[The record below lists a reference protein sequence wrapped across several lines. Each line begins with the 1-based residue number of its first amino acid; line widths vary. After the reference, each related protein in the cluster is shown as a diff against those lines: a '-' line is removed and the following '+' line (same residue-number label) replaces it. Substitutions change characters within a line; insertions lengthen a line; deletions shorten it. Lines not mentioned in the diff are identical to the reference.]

1 METRV
6 SQSELLMGAMYAPF
20 CRTLYAD
27 PSEWDGDLKRMA
39 EMGFNCIHGFTEWWR
54 IEKEDGRFDFSET
67 DALADCCQRHGIRL
81 ILNVATQNGVGFYMP
96 RWMQRKYTGRGMVDR
111 DGNSSAVPGEYV
123 TACMDDPWYQYYA
136 QRYLRAVA
144 THYAGDSR
152 VAGWVIWG
160 EPSLTSRSGKPIC
173 YCEHTVARFR
183 QYLRRKYGTIQQ
195 LNQSW
200 GKEGPS
206 DWKDFD
212 EVLPPRDSHEQM
224 GSYVSWGD
232 FSHFMDT
239 NFASH
244 IKNANDLFKSCGA
257 MQPTITEIFC
267 YVTWGNICND
277 LWHLAGTSDIVGI
290 SNYARPGFE
299 TDLIMTVADSIAKK
313 HGKST
318 FVVEALGGPRYP
330 YYDKRTPT
338 DAEIRA
344 EGVQT
349 VGCGTRGVLYW
360 CYRPR
365 LSDYEGGTFGLCR
378 ADGVPLSRAHA
389 VGKLTELLNADWDS
403 IGNAHRRGDVAILF
417 STQAVHTSRGDA
429 TEKTLGQAV
438 HGAIRMCLDS
448 RVTPQLIDEEGIL
461 RGGLEEFR
469 VLVLPFSYAMD
480 EDVTEAIR
488 TFVESGGTVIA
499 DHNLAMKRLDGICYR
514 KLPGGALM
522 DVMGVQREDLIYLDH
537 ASRVPANAY
546 DLTVGDCMDVLS
558 LNQAE
563 AVYQSGNYPLIAH
576 NAFGN
581 GHAYTLAWPMFA
593 KYCIQANRKNR
604 EMFKTLLETGG
615 IKPFV
620 VFENWDDEDQ
630 CPLSA
635 AVLWGPGGRRIY
647 TIVNP
652 SYEEKEV
659 RAFLSDAVCAH
670 GLIESLVQTEAA
682 PNGVYIRAHLE
693 AWGSI
698 MIQGEVSVENA

>member
-1 METRV
+1 MPIAGV
-6 SQSELLMGAMYAPF
+6 MWPFFSQRRRYIPA
-20 CRTLYAD
+20 
-27 PSEWDGDLKRMA
+27 
-39 EMGFNCIHGFTEWWR
+39 
-54 IEKEDGRFDFSET
+54 
-67 DALADCCQRHGIRL
+67 
-81 ILNVATQNGVGFYMP
+81 
-96 RWMQRKYTGRGMVDR
+96 
-111 DGNSSAVPGEYV
+111 AV
-123 TACMDDPWYQYYA
+123 
-136 QRYLRAVA
+136 
-144 THYAGDSR
+144 
-152 VAGWVIWG
+152 
-160 EPSLTSRSGKPIC
+160 
-173 YCEHTVARFR
+173 
-183 QYLRRKYGTIQQ
+183 
-195 LNQSW
+195 
-200 GKEGPS
+200 
-206 DWKDFD
+206 
-212 EVLPPRDSHEQM
+212 
-224 GSYVSWGD
+224 
-232 FSHFMDT
+232 
-239 NFASH
+239 
-244 IKNANDLFKSCGA
+244 
-257 MQPTITEIFC
+257 
-267 YVTWGNICND
+267 
-277 LWHLAGTSDIVGI
+277 
-290 SNYARPGFE
+290 
-299 TDLIMTVADSIAKK
+299 
-313 HGKST
+313 
-318 FVVEALGGPRYP
+318 
-330 YYDKRTPT
+330 
-338 DAEIRA
+338 
-344 EGVQT
+344 
-349 VGCGTRGVLYW
+349 
-360 CYRPR
+360 
-365 LSDYEGGTFGLCR
+365 
-378 ADGVPLSRAHA
+378 
-389 VGKLTELLNADWDS
+389 
-403 IGNAHRRGDVAILF
+403 
-417 STQAVHTSRGDA
+417 
-429 TEKTLGQAV
+429 
-438 HGAIRMCLDS
+438 
-448 RVTPQLIDEEGIL
+448 PQLIDEEGIL

-620 VFENWDDEDQ
+620 VFENWDEEDQ
-630 CPLSA
+630 CPVYA
-635 AVLWGPGGRRIY
+635 AGLWGSGGRRIY

-659 RAFLSDAVCAH
+659 RAFLPDVVCAR